1 MADGDSGPRGVKR
14 TRLDEENPSSGSS
27 NNSAQ
32 QTRLASAKRSSA
44 FWYSDGSLIIHA
56 SSTLFRIHR
65 GFLAKN
71 SSIFHDL
78 TTFACTTDELH
89 LDGCPVVEVS
99 DSPEE
104 WAELLG
110 ALYNPVYFLTTSE
123 DHKADLITSYA
134 RLVSISTK
142 YACAAI
148 RAQAIRKLER
158 YIPTSLASVPPT
170 FGLPPFML
178 IGQFRKSNALMFLP
192 YLYYVAMTETTADAL
207 WSIPNDVFSV
217 EDKAVVF
224 RARLNLQSRMRG
236 TSLKYNYCSIP
247 IIQECT
253 CRANSHTMFLPPP
266 LDETLFRAHV
276 LSLHSRYSIHFIGKE
291 QRLCANHIAVLIA
304 AHEEGRA
311 QAWME
316 LPTAFGLEP
325 WDKLQSIQD
334 IDNQPTSSHE
344 TSDS

>member
-1 MADGDSGPRGVKR
+1 MVDSDSGPRGVKR
-14 TRLDEENPSSGSS
+14 TRSDEDNSSSGSS
-27 NNSAQ
+27 NGSAQ

-56 SSTLFRIHR
+56 SSTLFCIHR

-71 SSIFHDL
+71 SSFFDDL
-78 TTFACTTDELH
+78 TTFACIADELH

-110 ALYNPVYFLTTSE
+110 ALYNPVYFLATSE
-123 DHKADLITSYA
+123 NRRADFVRSYA

-142 YACAAI
+142 YAFATI
-148 RAQAIRKLER
+148 RAQAIRKLEEC
-158 YIPTSLASVPPT
+158 IPTSLVSVPPA
-170 FGLPPFML
+170 FGLLPNSML

-207 WSIPNDVFSV
+207 WSIPNDVFSA
-217 EDKAVVF
+217 EDKAIVF
-224 RARLNLQSRMRG
+224 RARLNLQSSMRR
-236 TSLKYNYCSIP
+236 TSLRYNYCSIP
-247 IIQECT
+247 TIQECT
-253 CRANSHTMFLPPP
+253 CLANSHTTSLPPP
-266 LDETLFRAHV
+266 YDQTLFRAHV
-276 LSLHSRYSIHFIGKE
+276 LSNRSEFIRIIG
-291 QRLCANHIAVLIA
+291 QRQGLCANHIAVLMTL
-304 AHEEGRA
+304 HKEGRA

-325 WDKLQSIQD
+325 WDKLKSIQD